1 MSGKLVR
8 KRKVR
13 AGHRMSTRKIISSVE
28 EILET
33 FEKQDQPSAI
43 VTTKLRQQKLLLQEK
58 LDTIRNLDEDI
69 LAVVSEGQID
79 EEICEADE
87 FMEFTQLAIMRID
100 AALTPSQLNPSSKL
114 AISPLLAETS
124 KGKSKSPGNISTA
137 SEIHPS
143 PSKSPGDD
151 ATMTLETHL
160 TPPTSFE
167 NVSMAS
173 EVHLTSSTL
182 HGNVLANS
190 ETPLNPSTSGIF
202 NTYNSGTQV
211 KLPKLDLRKFDG
223 DISKWPSFWDAFE
236 SAVHSNTKLAPI
248 DKFNYLNSLLVKSA
262 YEAISGLSLTAA
274 NYDEAVAILKRRF
287 GNKQLIINK
296 HMETLLNINSVK
308 SGLNIQALRQ
318 LHDLIES
325 HVRSLKSLGV
335 SSSSYG
341 SLLSSVVMSKLPQDL
356 RLIVTREVR
365 DEWDLDHILDVF
377 RSELEA
383 RERANG
389 NNISPTDQSL
399 TKPPYNRGRRALP
412 LSTDAAL
419 FATGSKPT
427 CTYCRE
433 NHASNVCRNVT
444 SIAARKEILKRAGRC
459 FVCLKRNHISKDCSS
474 RMKCLKCGRQHHISI
489 CTSDANNEVQS
500 LNTTNVE
507 GLASLPQSRTSH
519 DPPKESSGRPTVL
532 YVNASTPILL
542 QTAKAAIYRPGQPN
556 EKFLAR
562 LILDTGSQRSYVTTT
577 VKDKLRLP
585 SERKQTISVKTFGST
600 EENTQSVDVVNLCI
614 STEHGDDVQLSAFV
628 VPLICDPLQN
638 QSIVHAN
645 VTHAH
650 LRGLRLADYSTG
662 EDDLMVDILVGSD
675 QYWQLV
681 SGKVLRGEDGLTAIQ
696 TRLGW
701 VLSGPTNGAVQN
713 GQQQNNLVT
722 THVLKTA
729 TKPVDITNESLDG
742 SLRRFWD
749 LETLG
754 IRPRSVYEEFE
765 ESITFKTDRYEV
777 HLPWKRPHPILPD
790 NYELSMRR
798 LCNLLKRLNQDP
810 EVLKEYD
817 SVIKEQ
823 LKNGI
828 VEVVGKPA
836 DGEVGKT
843 HYLPHH
849 AVIRR
854 DKATTKLRVVYDASA
869 RSNGAALNDCL
880 YTGPP
885 LAENIFDILLRF
897 RASRIALTGDVEKA
911 FLMVSIAEEDR
922 DVIFVGG

>member
-1 MSGKLVR
+1 MR
-8 KRKVR
+8 KWKVR
-13 AGHRMSTRKIISSVE
+13 AGHRMSTRKIISSAE
-28 EILET
+28 EIFET

-58 LDTIRNLDEDI
+58 LDTIPNLDEDI

-100 AALTPSQLNPSSKL
+100 AALTPSQMNPSSKL

-137 SEIHPS
+137 SQIHPS

-167 NVSMAS
+167 NVLMAS

-377 RSELEA
+377 MSELEA

-433 NHASNVCRNVT
+433 NHASNVCRNVI
-444 SIAARKEILKRAGRC
+444 SIATRKEILKRAGRC

-489 CTSDANNEVQS
+489 CTSDANNDVQS
-500 LNTTNVE
+500 LNTPNVE
-507 GLASLPQSRTSH
+507 GLASLSQSRTSH
-519 DPPKESSGRPTVL
+519 DPPRESSGRPTVL

-585 SERKQTISVKTFGST
+585 SERNQTISVKTFGST
-600 EENTQSVDVVNLCI
+600 EENTQSVDVVHLCI
-614 STEHGDDVQLSAFV
+614 STEHGDDVQLSALV
-628 VPLICDPLQN
+628 VPLI
-638 QSIVHAN
+638 
-645 VTHAH
+645 
-650 LRGLRLADYSTG
+650 
-662 EDDLMVDILVGSD
+662 
-675 QYWQLV
+675 
-681 SGKVLRGEDGLTAIQ
+681 
-696 TRLGW
+696 
-701 VLSGPTNGAVQN
+701 
-713 GQQQNNLVT
+713 
-722 THVLKTA
+722 
-729 TKPVDITNESLDG
+729 
-742 SLRRFWD
+742 
-749 LETLG
+749 
-754 IRPRSVYEEFE
+754 
-765 ESITFKTDRYEV
+765 
-777 HLPWKRPHPILPD
+777 
-790 NYELSMRR
+790 
-798 LCNLLKRLNQDP
+798 
-810 EVLKEYD
+810 
-817 SVIKEQ
+817 
-823 LKNGI
+823 
-828 VEVVGKPA
+828 
-836 DGEVGKT
+836 
-843 HYLPHH
+843 
-849 AVIRR
+849 
-854 DKATTKLRVVYDASA
+854 
-869 RSNGAALNDCL
+869 
-880 YTGPP
+880 
-885 LAENIFDILLRF
+885 
-897 RASRIALTGDVEKA
+897 
-911 FLMVSIAEEDR
+911 
-922 DVIFVGG
+922 